1 MAKKTK
7 QQEPETLNPET
18 EVSSPREELTDS
30 WSETL
35 SEEARAQLAAPTVA
49 NKPDISRLPDAF
61 LNGRPSFTEGDKI
74 VIERHVSFLA
84 NRPYLDTKT
93 YRVRSINT
101 ETGNLWLWDEQLQQ
115 SASDNFKAGLST
127 GTRVYK
133 LAMGQVVTTKKKR
146 GRPRKEKPA
155 EATPAAA
162 PAGGEKRG
170 RGRPKG
176 SKNRSRDEI
185 KAEKEAKRALRAAKL
200 TRKRGGAP
208 RVAAPAVKRVDTS
221 WIFLLPMEQLL
232 ADLAR

>member
-7 QQEPETLNPET
+7 QQEPETLNPEP
-18 EVSSPREELTDS
+18 EAAAPPAELTDS

-35 SEEARAQLAAPTVA
+35 PEEARAHLAAPTVA

-93 YRVRSINT
+93 YKVRSINT
-101 ETGNLWLWDEQLQQ
+101 DTGNLWLWDEQLQQ
-115 SASDNFKAGLST
+115 SASDNYKAGLAS
-127 GTRVYK
+127 GCRIYK
-133 LAMGQVVTTKKKR
+133 VAMGYNVSTKKKR
-146 GRPRKEKPA
+146 GRPRKEKPID
-155 EATPAAA
+155 AA
-162 PAGGEKRG
+162 PPVVAPEQKRG

-185 KAEKEAKRALRAAKL
+185 KADKEAKRALRAAKL
-200 TRKRGGAP
+200 TRKRGGSP
-208 RVAAPAVKRVDTS
+208 RVAPPAQKRVDTS

-232 ADLAR
+232 ADLNR